1 MVLDEGWIEG
11 QRSKEAHRFYEFA
24 PRDRYFNE
32 GPLDEEWNDIWP
44 LNIYENWIWKAWE
57 KEGGGEGA
65 KANTTNKEHT
75 QHNPFSLLLII
86 AMFFFSFFRSSVSVF
101 GSNCLWF
108 ESWTQSRAPFGSE
121 TSEFELIFCWICSW
135 LLLLLLSIIGERS
148 EWNFDFSFFFFLN
161 YCFDGGRWS
170 WGEWWRS
177 QEYCVKRRRC
187 ECPVAVRCSRQE
199 ARAAAR
205 FHRFRWDAGAAA
217 AAGDF
222 ATAAFCFC
230 QGWVSFFNPKCFLF
244 FISQE
249 YGFSDFL
256 EKK

>member
-86 AMFFFSFFRSSVSVF
+86 AKFFFSFFRSSVSVF

-148 EWNFDFSFFFFLN
+148 EWNFDFFFLKLL
-161 YCFDGGRWS
+161 FW
-170 WGEWWRS
+170 WGKVKLRGVMALPRILCQTTSLRMPCCRS
-177 QEYCVKRRRC
+177 MFPPRSSRGSSISPISVGCRRR
-187 ECPVAVRCSRQE
+187 RSR
-199 ARAAAR
+199 
-205 FHRFRWDAGAAA
+205 RW
-217 AAGDF
+217 
-222 ATAAFCFC
+222 FCHC
-230 QGWVSFFNPKCFLF
+230 RLLLLSGLGEFF
-244 FISQE
+244 
-249 YGFSDFL
+249 
-256 EKK
+256 